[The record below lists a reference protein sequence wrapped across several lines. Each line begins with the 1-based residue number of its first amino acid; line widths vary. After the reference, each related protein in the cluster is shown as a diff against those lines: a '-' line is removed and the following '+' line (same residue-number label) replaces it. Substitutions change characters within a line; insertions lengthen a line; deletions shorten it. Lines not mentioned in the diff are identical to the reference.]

1 MKILKRP
8 LIYIPLILVLII
20 LTWLIMIISFSLFT
34 IATLDL
40 SQDYRSIQGVE
51 NITFERNGMGSIYT
65 KDVFGD

>member
-51 NITFERNGMGSIYT
+51 NITFERNGWGHLYQRC
-65 KDVFGD
+65 FWG